1 MDTILPPD
9 LYTWRQF
16 APEFALVGVALLIL
30 LADTFLPKLPKQI
43 YAIVAGLAA
52 AIAACF
58 MRGGDYGN
66 AFGFIICLATS
77 LSLFLAFDYRKIM
90 CDSIAGGDQTEG
102 TSEFYTLALVAC
114 AGACCLTQA
123 HDLIMLFVSLEALT
137 LSSYAMAGYFR
148 RNQGSVEAGV
158 KYLILGA
165 MSTGLLVFGMAWYY
179 GMTGT
184 FLLSSAVVHHALSTP
199 ATHVGFMMAT
209 ALLLSGAFFKVG
221 AAPLHVWIPDV
232 YQGSPT
238 PASSFLAV
246 ASKAAGFVVLCLLVQ
261 PFRPLL
267 GFNPDAA
274 VVLLIALSLVAAA
287 TLLIGNLGA
296 IGQNNIKRL
305 LGYSSIGQAGF
316 ILVFF
321 VNLGGSIVPETTYY
335 LLAYLLATVPAFFA
349 AAMVRT
355 QRNSEEIS
363 AFRGLG
369 KTNPRTAFL
378 ITVLFA
384 SLAGVPLT
392 MGFIAKLNSFR
403 AFVEINSAMSTEEC
417 AYGPL
422 VWLLP
427 IMIIC
432 AAAGFYYYFKVLRAM
447 YWEKP
452 QPGDK
457 PLQVPGLTLTVL
469 TLCAITLLYLGSI
482 DLLMY

>member
-9 LYTWRQF
+9 LYTWGQF
-16 APEFALVGVALLIL
+16 APEFALVGVALSIL
-30 LADTFLPKLPKQI
+30 LADTFLPRLPKQL
-43 YAIVAGLAA
+43 YAIVAGLAS

-58 MRGGDYGN
+58 LRDGN

-102 TSEFYTLALVAC
+102 TGEFYTLALVAC

-123 HDLIMLFVSLEALT
+123 RDLIMLFVSLETLT

-184 FLLSSAVVHHALSTP
+184 FLLSSAVVQHALSAP
-199 ATHVGFMMAT
+199 ASHVGFMMAI

-232 YQGSPT
+232 YQGAPT

-246 ASKAAGFVVLCLLVQ
+246 ASKAAGFALLCLLVQ

-267 GFNPDAA
+267 LTNPGSAT
-274 VVLLIALSLVAAA
+274 VLIVTLSLVAAA

-355 QRNSEEIS
+355 QRGSEEIS

-392 MGFIAKLNSFR
+392 MGFIAKLNSFW
-403 AFVEINSAMSTEEC
+403 AFVEVNTIMSAADC
-417 AYGPL
+417 FCGGL
-422 VWLLP
+422 IWLLP
-427 IMIIC
+427 IMLIC

-457 PLQVPGLTLTVL
+457 PLQVPGLTLAVL
-469 TLCAITLLYLGSI
+469 TFCAIALIYLGSV

>member
-9 LYTWRQF
+9 LYTWGQF
-16 APEFALVGVALLIL
+16 APEFALVGVALVIL
-30 LADTFLPKLPKQI
+30 LADTFLPRLPKQI

-52 AIAACF
+52 AIATCF
-58 MRGGDYGN
+58 MRNSN

-90 CDSIAGGDQTEG
+90 CDSIAGGDQAEG

-123 HDLIMLFVSLEALT
+123 RDLIMLFVSLETLT

-184 FLLSSAVVHHALSTP
+184 FLISSTVVYYALYNP

-246 ASKAAGFVVLCLLVQ
+246 ASKAAGFAVLCLLVQ

-267 GFNPDAA
+267 RFAPDVA
-274 VVLLIALSLVAAA
+274 VVLVTALSLVAAA

-321 VNLGGSIVPETTYY
+321 VNLGSNIVPETTYY

-392 MGFIAKLNSFR
+392 MGFIAKLNSFQ
-403 AFVEINSAMSTEEC
+403 AFVEINSVMTTEEYAC
-417 AYGPL
+417 GTL
-422 VWLLP
+422 IWLLP

-469 TLCAITLLYLGSI
+469 TLCAIALISLGSI
-482 DLLMY
+482 NLLMY

>member
-1 MDTILPPD
+1 MDTILPPN
-9 LYTWRQF
+9 LYTWGQF
-16 APEFALVGVALLIL
+16 APEFALMGVALLIL
-30 LADTFLPKLPKQI
+30 MADTFLPRFPKQV
-43 YAIVAGLAA
+43 YAIAAGLAA
-52 AIAACF
+52 AVAACF
-58 MRGGDYGN
+58 MLGEEYFN
-66 AFGFIICLATS
+66 IFGFIICLATS
-77 LSLFLAFDYRKIM
+77 LSLFLAFDYRKVM
-90 CDSIAGGDQTEG
+90 CDSIGGGDETEG

-123 HDLIMLFVSLEALT
+123 RDLIMLFVSLETLT

-165 MSTGLLVFGMAWYY
+165 MSTGLLVFGAAWYY
-179 GMTGT
+179 GMSGT
-184 FLLSSAVVHHALSTP
+184 FLISPAVVQHALANP

-209 ALLLSGAFFKVG
+209 ALLLAGAFFKVG

-232 YQGSPT
+232 YQGAPT

-246 ASKAAGFVVLCLLVQ
+246 ASKAAGFVALSLFVL
-261 PFRPLL
+261 PFRPLIISAPGSAMVL
-267 GFNPDAA
+267 A
-274 VVLLIALSLVAAA
+274 VALALVAAA

-321 VNLGGSIVPETTYY
+321 VNLGGSIVSETAYY

-355 QRNSEEIS
+355 QRGSEDIS

-378 ITVLFA
+378 ITILFA

-392 MGFIAKLNSFR
+392 MGFMAKLKSFW
-403 AFVEINSAMSTEEC
+403 AFVEANGMLITPDC
-417 AYGPL
+417 TCGGL
-422 VWLLP
+422 IWLLP
-427 IMIIC
+427 IMVVC

-457 PLQVPGLTLTVL
+457 PLCVPGLTLTVM
-469 TLCAITLLYLGSI
+469 TLCAIALVYLGTAE
-482 DLLMY
+482 LLLR